1 MKPLY
6 GKREEESSVTT
17 SKDKES
23 YKLEE
28 ELLILTGIPILSL
41 LKLEIVQEVNEHGS
55 VQLSALIRESDR

>member
-17 SKDKES
+17 SKDNES

-28 ELLILTGIPILSL
+28 ELLILTDIPILSL
-41 LKLEIVQEVNEHGS
+41 LKLEI
-55 VQLSALIRESDR
+55 AL

>member
-28 ELLILTGIPILSL
+28 ELLILTDIPILSL
-41 LKLEIVQEVNEHGS
+41 LKLEI
-55 VQLSALIRESDR
+55 AL